1 MFAIFR
7 RLWAG
12 DVSLARSFWEFSVG
26 YGLALNIMAT
36 IASMSVAAAGYSGWV
51 ALAVFLL
58 PAPYS
63 LFALVAVWRSAA
75 RHSGSKLWA
84 DLARPASVV
93 WTALVIMI

>member
-1 MFAIFR
+1 MLALFR

-12 DVSLARSFWEFSVG
+12 EESLARSFWEFSVA
-26 YGLALNIMAT
+26 YGLAFNILAT

-51 ALAVFLL
+51 ALAVFFI

-75 RHSGSKLWA
+75 RHRGSKLWA
-84 DLARPASVV
+84 DLARPVSVV
-93 WTALVIMI
+93 WTALVIFV